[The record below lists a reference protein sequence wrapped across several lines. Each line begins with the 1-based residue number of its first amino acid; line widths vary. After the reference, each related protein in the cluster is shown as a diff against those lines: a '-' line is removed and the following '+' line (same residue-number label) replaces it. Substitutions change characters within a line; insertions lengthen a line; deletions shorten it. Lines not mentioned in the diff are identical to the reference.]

1 MIAKL
6 NESNKLVEM
15 YKKLTEHSLEKL
27 KMFEC
32 LDLDAKLILFN
43 KLVNDL
49 KYENESLKMHAKCL
63 IVKPNDKKEEN
74 LCYNLFVK
82 LNFVPIMSSISKDK
96 FVYIPPHKRN
106 HKLKRKTKTFV

>member
-15 YKKLTEHSLEKL
+15 CNKLTEHSPEKL
-27 KMFEC
+27 KKFEC

-43 KLVNDL
+43 KLVDNL
-49 KYENESLKMHAKCL
+49 KYENESLKMHTKCL

-74 LCYNLFVK
+74 LCYNLFCETQFCAYYEFY
-82 LNFVPIMSSISKDK
+82 L
-96 FVYIPPHKRN
+96 
-106 HKLKRKTKTFV
+106 